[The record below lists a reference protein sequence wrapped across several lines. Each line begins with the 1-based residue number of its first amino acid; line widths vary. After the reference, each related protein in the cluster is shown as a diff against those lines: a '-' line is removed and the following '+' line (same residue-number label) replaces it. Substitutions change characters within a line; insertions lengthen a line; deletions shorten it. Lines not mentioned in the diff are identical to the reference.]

1 MFISDPILKVF
12 RDDKDYKESSIKTV
26 DNNLKRL
33 FWLAFAGEQG
43 EYSSYMKSPE
53 GVDPL
58 ARNLPADLQASKDK
72 FYKEAKLNISYLSRR
87 QDAIVAAIALLP
99 VSQQSA
105 YLNSVVDVY
114 KRIPDLTRKPEV
126 TERYD
131 KLVNQL
137 KAKRES
143 EQVYKEPSE
152 KDTANVVTED
162 ELDQTLDKFNRLAGE
177 KPQDKAIALKQL
189 VVTLYTKIPP
199 LRPQDYV
206 NTKFVDKDP
215 EASNY
220 VDLAKKELVL
230 TEGKTMKGRD
240 ARVIKL
246 PDEVVTVMQRVKS
259 LFDSEWLIPMV
270 KDAAKPMSG
279 SGFTHFL
286 ERVIGKSLGPDNVG
300 ASRLRNL
307 YVSRLDDTDATA
319 DERKEAARVMGHS
332 VGTQQTVYTKHSKKL
347 HPKAEAE
354 PSADVSDESAAETIK
369 RLQAEI
375 AKLTIANSNLEK
387 RFNLIN
393 RRYNALKAR
402 TTDNQWAI
410 RLVILVSIYNLKNKQ
425 H

>member
-1 MFISDPILKVF
+1 
-12 RDDKDYKESSIKTV
+12 
-26 DNNLKRL
+26 
-33 FWLAFAGEQG
+33 
-43 EYSSYMKSPE
+43 
-53 GVDPL
+53 
-58 ARNLPADLQASKDK
+58 
-72 FYKEAKLNISYLSRR
+72 
-87 QDAIVAAIALLP
+87 
-99 VSQQSA
+99 
-105 YLNSVVDVY
+105 
-114 KRIPDLTRKPEV
+114 
-126 TERYD
+126 
-131 KLVNQL
+131 
-137 KAKRES
+137 
-143 EQVYKEPSE
+143 
-152 KDTANVVTED
+152 
-162 ELDQTLDKFNRLAGE
+162 
-177 KPQDKAIALKQL
+177 
-189 VVTLYTKIPP
+189 
-199 LRPQDYV
+199 
-206 NTKFVDKDP
+206 
-215 EASNY
+215 
-220 VDLAKKELVL
+220 
-230 TEGKTMKGRD
+230 MKGRD

-402 TTDNQWAI
+402 TTDNQ
-410 RLVILVSIYNLKNKQ
+410 
-425 H
+425 